1 MIEKLAVP
9 ENHQLPNP
17 MGRDINAGPWQTG
30 ATGDGG
36 STHPDDT
43 LRGALCQNGGLEVP
57 DCWTT
62 VVRHAEK
69 NNPCQP
75 WISNDVYPSQCIAI
89 NMYVCLHFSS

>member
-1 MIEKLAVP
+1 
-9 ENHQLPNP
+9 

-43 LRGALCQNGGLEVP
+43 LRGALCQNGGL

-62 VVRHAEK
+62 VVRHAGREEK
-69 NNPCQP
+69 FLSTLDLQ
-75 WISNDVYPSQCIAI
+75 
-89 NMYVCLHFSS
+89 